1 MLAATF
7 LLFPL
12 RAAPVVEHWG
22 RMESKKVGKKCFRSG
37 KQTVLGFERRVEDR
51 FGQRLKK
58 LGLGRMGVGG
68 SQGAG
73 GYLPIN

>member
-1 MLAATF
+1 
-7 LLFPL
+7 
-12 RAAPVVEHWG
+12 
-22 RMESKKVGKKCFRSG
+22 MENKKVGKKCFRSG

-73 GYLPIN
+73 CYLPIN